1 MARQKIMES
10 FSKLALKKSYKDISL
25 KEISELAGISVP
37 SFYTYF
43 DSKEDMLRYY
53 IDYSLEHLENLINSH
68 LGQAVSASITIRY
81 LLHILST
88 LLEDRI
94 LTAFHRV
101 FREYEFVEKSLAKLY
116 YKRLFD
122 LLGSFIG
129 ERLYELSY
137 QDPRIISLAIVGSS
151 SFIYLFRKIFNLEG
165 SILIDIE
172 VSGDLLL
179 KGLGSQRVPEVLPIE
194 NPPDLVELMDRY
206 GALEVPGMPKGKKP
220 ILMATLDI
228 LSSKSFKDTKIY
240 EIMDRA
246 GYSVGSFYK
255 IYRSKEELLE
265 DLVIIIGRTLRK
277 YLSECIEGIED
288 PAEIE
293 AKGSACFLGFVRKNE
308 NIYRIVR
315 EAAYID
321 LSIAMKYHIP
331 FLKRYA
337 ERLSAEAERG
347 LIRTFN
353 TESLAI
359 ALMGINHTAGIEVRM
374 LEGMDERKVLE
385 GLARI
390 YAKGVLSA

>member
-1 MARQKIMES
+1 MPRRSSANIARQKIIES

-53 IDYSLEHLENLINSH
+53 IDYSLEHLEKAISSH
-68 LGQAVSASITIRY
+68 LSQAASVSITIRY

-116 YKRLFD
+116 YRRLFD
-122 LLGSFIG
+122 LLRSFIG

-165 SILIDIE
+165 NILIDIE
-172 VSGDLLL
+172 VSGDLVL
-179 KGLGSQRVPEVLPIE
+179 KGLGSQKIPKITPIKEPPSLMELIEKYNVLE
-194 NPPDLVELMDRY
+194 
-206 GALEVPGMPKGKKP
+206 APGIPRGKKP
-220 ILMATLDI
+220 ILISTLDI
-228 LSSKSFKDTKIY
+228 LNSKGFKDTKIY

-265 DLVIIIGRTLRK
+265 DLVIIIGRVLRR

-288 PAEIE
+288 PVETE
-293 AKGSACFLGFVRKNE
+293 AKGSACFLGFIRRNE
-308 NIYRIVR
+308 NIQH
-315 EAAYID
+315 A
-321 LSIAMKYHIP
+321 
-331 FLKRYA
+331 
-337 ERLSAEAERG
+337 
-347 LIRTFN
+347 
-353 TESLAI
+353 SLA
-359 ALMGINHTAGIEVRM
+359 LLG
-374 LEGMDERKVLE
+374 GM
-385 GLARI
+385 RI
-390 YAKGVLSA
+390 STE